1 MESLNRTSS
10 TKTRYLVTTSLFSA
24 LIFLTTA
31 YILHIPVGNGFVHIG
46 DAFIYL
52 AASLLP
58 TKYAVVCAGI
68 GGGLADFSTGY
79 AIWVI
84 PTIIIKPILVLFIT
98 SKENNIIN
106 TKNIIGSIIAGIV
119 GWFLYCIAQGIIY
132 GTFVGAFAI
141 NLVTMLQPIG
151 SFIVFVLI
159 GATFDKLGIKKKF

>member
-1 MESLNRTSS
+1 MESLNRASS
-10 TKTRYLVTTSLFSA
+10 TKVRYLVTTSLFSA
-24 LIFLTTA
+24 LIFLTTG
-31 YILHIPVGNGFVHIG
+31 YILHIPVGSGFVHIG

-58 TKYAVVCAGI
+58 TKYAVICAAI

-84 PTIIIKPILVLFIT
+84 PTIIIKPILVLFIS
-98 SKENNIIN
+98 SKEDNIIN
-106 TKNIIGSIIAGIV
+106 IKNIIGSIIAGFL

-141 NLVTMLQPIG
+141 SLVTMLQPVG
-151 SFIVFVLI
+151 SFIVFILI
-159 GATFDKLGIKKKF
+159 GSAFDKLGIKKKF